1 MRIAEVL
8 NSKGQAVVTVP
19 PDCDV
24 AGLLTVLAEHSI
36 GAVVVS
42 SDGATIEGIVSERDV
57 VRALAQRGA
66 AVLQESVLQICTV
79 DVRSVGRDAQLDD
92 LMRVMTDQRIRHVP
106 VVEDGALTGIVSIG
120 DIVKRRMDELEQ
132 ERAALSDY
140 ITTGR

>member
-8 NSKGQAVVTVP
+8 NSKGQGVVTVP

-24 AGLLTVLAEHSI
+24 AGLLTVLAEHGI
-36 GAVVVS
+36 GAAVVS

-66 AVLQESVLQICTV
+66 AVLQQSVLQICTV
-79 DVRSVGRDAQLDD
+79 DVHSVGRDAQLDD

-140 ITTGR
+140 ITTGG

>member
-1 MRIAEVL
+1 
-8 NSKGQAVVTVP
+8 
-19 PDCDV
+19 V
-24 AGLLTVLAEHSI
+24 AGLLTVLAEHGI
-36 GAVVVS
+36 GAAVVS

-79 DVRSVGRDAQLDD
+79 DVHSVGRDAQLDD

>member
-8 NSKGQAVVTVP
+8 NSKGPVVVTVP

-24 AGLLTVLAEHSI
+24 AGLLTVLAEHGI
-36 GAVVVS
+36 GAAVVS

-79 DVRSVGRDAQLDD
+79 DVHSVGRDALVDD

-106 VVEDGALTGIVSIG
+106 VVDDGALTGIVSIG

>member
-8 NSKGQAVVTVP
+8 NSKGQVVVTVP

-24 AGLLTVLAEHSI
+24 AGLLTVLAEHGI
-36 GAVVVS
+36 GAAVVS